1 MVRNAAVGFPESELL
16 HQRIDRATRA
26 GDNVYIDAEGLAGSL
41 FGSHMAANFI
51 VVGAAFQAGLLP
63 MKAETI
69 EGAIT
74 LNGAAP
80 EMNVQAFR
88 VGRQLVLDPAW
99 MSRRTDAETQTAG
112 DEGAK
117 TELERL
123 LAIRVPELVAYQDE
137 RYARTYQEFVDRVAK
152 REQELGLGS
161 TLAEAVARYLYK
173 LMAYK
178 DEYEV
183 ARLSLDPSF
192 AQSVREQVGKG
203 AAITWRLHPPALRA
217 MGLKKKLALGSWFRP
232 FFGVLR
238 SMRKLRGTPFD
249 PFGRDE
255 IRKLERQL
263 IVEYRALIERELQT
277 LSAESHAR
285 AVALAKLPDMIRG
298 YEGVKRKNVERY
310 REALGSA

>member
-1 MVRNAAVGFPESELL
+1 MTRTHRRRDADSGETKAQRRSWSVSSRSGFPNSS
-16 HQRIDRATRA
+16 HTRTSAT
-26 GDNVYIDAEGLAGSL
+26 
-41 FGSHMAANFI
+41 
-51 VVGAAFQAGLLP
+51 P
-63 MKAETI
+63 
-69 EGAIT
+69 
-74 LNGAAP
+74 
-80 EMNVQAFR
+80 
-88 VGRQLVLDPAW
+88 GR
-99 MSRRTDAETQTAG
+99 
-112 DEGAK
+112 
-117 TELERL
+117 
-123 LAIRVPELVAYQDE
+123 
-137 RYARTYQEFVDRVAK
+137 YQEFVDRVAR

-161 TLAEAVARYLYK
+161 ALAEAVARYLYK

-192 AQSVREQVGKG
+192 AQSVREQVGEG

-238 SMRKLRGTPFD
+238 SMRRLRGTPFD

-298 YEGVKRKNVERY
+298 YEGVKRKNVERF
-310 REALGSA
+310 RAAVLTT